1 MLHTRGPLL
10 SIDVGEQT
18 SHTEDIG
25 DILEEFIGGR
35 GLNTKLAHDR
45 IPFDADPLGRDNR
58 LFFSTGPL
66 QTSTMS
72 FTGRMSATGLSP
84 LTTGLLSSN
93 AGGFLSR
100 NFAATGYAAVEVTG
114 KSDELVA
121 IHITDDEIRFEPVP
135 QLREAKISDVTDYME
150 KTHGVGPDQILAIGP
165 AGENQVRFASIMT
178 SESRAF
184 GRGGLGA
191 LMGSKNVKAVTFD
204 GDSTPTVEHPAP
216 DTLKSVTQDAATSDS
231 LMKTQGTTS
240 LTDMANEMGFFP
252 SRYFENTSFD
262 GYEKINGDVVES
274 KKYKKATCSQ
284 CAFACKL
291 PTRDEE
297 SGVETEGPEFETVM
311 SFGGNPEVDDIV
323 SIMKS
328 NELCD
333 ELGMDTISAGNT
345 VSAYIAAEDE
355 WGNGDLVNELTE
367 KIAYREEEGD
377 LLAEGVHR
385 VHEELGVDD
394 WTVKGM
400 SFSAHDGRFANGQGL
415 SFATANRGADHMYST
430 FYAFE
435 YPLVDKELAVD
446 NEGLEGKPPLI
457 VEQEALR
464 AVEDSGVVCR
474 FSRGIVTMQKDR
486 LEAIF
491 DRDYDQ
497 LVDIGE
503 QIVTLERHFNNERGF
518 DREDD
523 RVPYDLP
530 KFEAALDEYYEA
542 HGWNDDGT
550 VPEELVA

>member
-18 SHTEDIG
+18 SHTEDI
-25 DILEEFIGGR
+25 DDLLEEFIGGR

-45 IPFDADPLGRDNR
+45 IPFDADPLGHENR
-58 LFFSTGPL
+58 LYFSTGPL

-72 FTGRMSATGLSP
+72 YTGRMSATGLSP

-93 AGGFLSR
+93 AGGYLSR
-100 NFAATGYAAVEVTG
+100 NFAATGYAAVELTG
-114 KSDELVA
+114 ESDELVA
-121 IHITDDEIRFEPVP
+121 IHVTDEDIKFEPVP
-135 QLREAKISDVTDYME
+135 ELSEAKISDVTDYME
-150 KTHGVGPDQILAIGP
+150 RTHDVGPDKIVAIGP
-165 AGENQVRFASIMT
+165 AGENQVRFSSIMT

-191 LMGSKNVKAVTFD
+191 LMGSKNVKAITFE
-204 GDSTPTVEHPAP
+204 GDSTPTVEHPAA
-216 DTLKSVTQDAATSDS
+216 DTLKAVTQDAATSDS

-252 SRYFENTSFD
+252 SRYFENTSFE

-291 PTRDEE
+291 PTRDED
-297 SGVETEGPEFETVM
+297 SGVETEGPEFETLM

-345 VSAYIAAEDE
+345 VSAYIASEDE

-385 VHEELGVDD
+385 VHDELGVDD
-394 WTVKGM
+394 WSVKGM

-491 DRDYDQ
+491 DQDYDR
-497 LVDIGE
+497 LVEIGE
-503 QIVTLERHFNNERGF
+503 QIVTLERHFNNKRGF

-530 KFEAALDEYYEA
+530 EFEAALEEYYDA